1 MTAPDPADPRTRL
14 ADAGQGHLVEHAA
27 TLPAEQA
34 AAFLAQAAAQ
44 PWARLAD
51 AAKAEPVAGA
61 TALRPPQGLTWKRQ
75 QAQGGVRRRLA
86 ELGTAFLGGGR
97 VATILLAGGQGT
109 RLGHPGPK
117 GTFVFGPEPDRTLY
131 RILGERI
138 AAAGRRAGRAVP
150 YYVLVSPATEGA
162 TREAFEAAPAW
173 GLDPAQIHF
182 VVQGQLPAIDAHGRG
197 LLAAPGTLAMA
208 PDGHG
213 GLWPALVDAGVLD
226 ELAEAGVD
234 ALTTFQVDNPLGR
247 PLDPVMLGWMVERK
261 AQIVSKGVAKAT
273 PDERVGVLARDI
285 RGRHRIVE
293 YSELP
298 DDVPESVN
306 LGSIAVHAFSVRW
319 LRELFASGYEM
330 PLHRAHKKV
339 PHLDAQGERV
349 SPTEPNAWKLER
361 FLFDIF
367 PEADRF
373 EAHEVKRAWEFAPVK
388 NREGTDSPATARLLV
403 DAEVRRWHAARNRPL
418 PDPVSLHPLELDG
431 AEPYL

>member
-1 MTAPDPADPRTRL
+1 MTAFDPAASRAHL
-14 ADAGQGHLVEHAA
+14 VEAGQAHLVEHAA
-27 TLPAEQA
+27 TLSETEAER
-34 AAFLAQAAAQ
+34 FLAHAAAQ
-44 PWARLAD
+44 PWAAL
-51 AAKAEPVAGA
+51 AKAAQSESSSPA
-61 TALRPPQGLTWKRQ
+61 TSLRPPQGLTWKRQ
-75 QAQGGVRRRLA
+75 QAQGGVRGRLA
-86 ELGTAFLGGGR
+86 EMGQAFLAGGR

-117 GTFVFGPEPDRTLY
+117 GTYVFGPEPDRTLFK
-131 RILGERI
+131 ILGERI

-150 YYVLVSPATEGA
+150 YYVLVSPATEAA
-162 TREAFEAAPAW
+162 TREAFEEAPSW

-182 VVQGQLPAIDAHGRG
+182 VVQGQLPAVDDAGRG
-197 LLAAPGTLAMA
+197 LLAAPGELAMA

-213 GLWPALVDAGVLD
+213 GLWPALVNAGVLD
-226 ELAEAGVD
+226 ELAAAGID

-285 RGRHRIVE
+285 SGRHRIVE
-293 YSELP
+293 YTELP

-306 LGSIAVHAFSVRW
+306 LGSIAVHAFGVRF
-319 LRELFASGYEM
+319 LKDLFDGGYEM

-339 PHLDAQGERV
+339 AHLDAAGALV
-349 SPTEPNAWKLER
+349 KPTEPNAWKLER

-373 EAHEVKRAWEFAPVK
+373 EVHEVKRTWEFAPVK
-388 NREGTDSPATARLLV
+388 NAEGTDSPATSRLLV
-403 DAEVRRWHAARNRPL
+403 DAEVRRWHTERKLPL
-418 PDPVSLHPLELDG
+418 PDPVSLHPLEVDG
-431 AEPYL
+431 AEAYL